1 VYTVG
6 VIGAGADGATT
17 NVLGST
23 AALNGGFGSG
33 NTSFSTHVIAISTS
47 MIAVKRRII
56 APAAKQVPL
65 YHGLSMARYL
75 QTLGLVDRKD
85 AMTAMVAKKL
95 FELAEA
101 GVREPVRLKALTVQA
116 FNLTPPR
123 E

>member
-1 VYTVG
+1 MPIYDLLNSQGSFEPEEV
-6 VIGAGADGATT
+6 AK
-17 NVLGST
+17 LG
-23 AALNGGFGSG
+23 
-33 NTSFSTHVIAISTS
+33 
-47 MIAVKRRII
+47 
-56 APAAKQVPL
+56 QVFEDV
-65 YHGLSMARYL
+65 L
-75 QTLGLVDRKD
+75 QTLGLADRKD

>member
-1 VYTVG
+1 MPISDLLNSQGSFEPEEV
-6 VIGAGADGATT
+6 AK
-17 NVLGST
+17 LG
-23 AALNGGFGSG
+23 
-33 NTSFSTHVIAISTS
+33 
-47 MIAVKRRII
+47 
-56 APAAKQVPL
+56 QVFEDV
-65 YHGLSMARYL
+65 L

-116 FNLTPPR
+116 FNLTPTR